1 MHKTQKSAKTL
12 LQVFL
17 ITLIFF
23 LFLLLLYFYNNKY
36 TADGPQPLNGIIT
49 ISGQELET
57 NQVFYLIHGWQF
69 YPGRLLSP
77 SDFESENDIPFSQTI
92 AIGQYMDFSFG
103 QSGRAT
109 DGSGTYRLILSLPD
123 TPYIY
128 TLYLEEVFSAY
139 HVYVNGQLLHSAGIP
154 ESGSYRE
161 EITNSESSFT
171 ASGDTELIIAVT
183 NQSHYYS
190 GITFPPAFGLKDTVT
205 RILHIRLL
213 ICMAALTLIIIC
225 TIISLYYGL
234 ACNSIRR
241 RMLMLYCLI
250 CLGLFIS
257 LSYPIVLTLFAVKSS
272 IWYPLELFSIYGVYL
287 LSVLLMNDIRDM
299 PFKRSLFICI
309 PLFLFCAISVLYGF
323 VPHHSRIINLTF
335 QYGSRIVKL
344 AVAAYLLYHAISA
357 VLYDENYAPILLV
370 GTAAAAVSILTD
382 RLLPLYEPIYG
393 GWFPEYGMFFLVLC
407 FGVHITRNMTRDYKQ
422 QLIFQEERRLLT
434 RQLAMQQIHYIE
446 LTEKIDNSV
455 RYRHDER
462 HRLNTISLLLEN
474 GETEELKQYLKEYS
488 IWNETEERIVLCTN
502 LTVDATLQFYMHLCR
517 QAEIEFITE
526 ADIPSRI
533 PVSDIDLSSLFS
545 NLIENAYEACMDQE
559 PDAPFIHVISRFRQD
574 TLLLRIKNNITHRP
588 EEIHNGL
595 FKSTKHSGMG
605 IGTQSVRAIV
615 KNYDGQIKY
624 DITDTTFQVS
634 VILPVKHQ
642 E

>member
-1 MHKTQKSAKTL
+1 MNKPHKSAKTL
-12 LQVFL
+12 QQVFL
-17 ITLIFF
+17 ITFIFF
-23 LFLLLLYFYNNKY
+23 LFLLLSYFYNNKY
-36 TADGPQPLNGIIT
+36 TADGLQPSNGIIT
-49 ISGQELET
+49 ISEQELET
-57 NQVFYLIHGWQF
+57 NQVVYLVHGWQF
-69 YPGRLLSP
+69 YQGQLLSP
-77 SDFESENDIPFSQTI
+77 SDFESGNEIPLSQTV

-103 QSGRAT
+103 QSDRDT

-123 TPYIY
+123 TPHIY
-128 TLYLEEVFSAY
+128 TLYLEKVFSAY
-139 HVYVNGQLLHSAGIP
+139 HVYINGQLLHSVGVP
-154 ESGSYRE
+154 ESDSYRE
-161 EITNSESSFT
+161 AITNSEISFA

-190 GITFPPAFGLKDTVT
+190 GITFPPVFGPEHAVT
-205 RILHIRLL
+205 RTLHIQLL
-213 ICMAALTLIIIC
+213 ICMAALTTIVIC
-225 TIISLYYGL
+225 TVISLYYGL
-234 ACNSIRR
+234 VCNSIRR
-241 RMLMLYCLI
+241 RTLLYNLI

-257 LSYPIVLTLFAVKSS
+257 ISYPIVFTLFTVKSG

-287 LSVLLMNDIRDM
+287 LSVLLMNDIRDI
-299 PFKRSLFICI
+299 PFKKSLFICI
-309 PLFLFCAISVLYGF
+309 PLFLFCAISVLYAV
-323 VPHHSRIINLTF
+323 VPHHSRTINLAF

-357 VLYDENYAPILLV
+357 VLYDENYAPILMT
-370 GTAAAAVSILTD
+370 GTAAAAVSIFTD

-393 GWFPEYGMFFLVLC
+393 GGFTECGLFFLVLC
-407 FGVHITRNMTRDYKQ
+407 FGVHITRSLTMDYKQ

-434 RQLAMQQIHYIE
+434 SQLAMQQMHYME
-446 LTEKIDNSV
+446 LTDKIDNSI

-462 HRLNTISLLLEN
+462 HRLNTISSLLES
-474 GETEELKQYLKEYS
+474 GEIEKLKQYLKEYN
-488 IWNETEERIVLCTN
+488 ILNETEERTVLCTH
-502 LTVDATLQFYMHLCR
+502 LTVDAILQFYMRLCR
-517 QAEIEFITE
+517 QAEIEFIIE

-533 PVSDIDLSSLFS
+533 PVSDIDLSLLFS

-559 PDAPFIHVISRFRQD
+559 PDNPYIHVISRFRQD

-595 FKSTKHSGMG
+595 FKSTKHSGLG
-605 IGTQSVRAIV
+605 IGTQSVEAIV

-634 VILPVKHQ
+634 VVLPMKYQ